1 MIVSINTR
9 LTFSILIYSSVFR
22 LSRQHISLLSCFVF
36 FFYKKNKSM
45 LACRVVGYVSS
56 NNQIVALGYVSRTN
70 HIAALGYVTR
80 TSNIT
85 AFGYHAPITP
95 FGYFFFVNDVMESEG
110 CSQRMTL
117 TGNLG
122 SFAKGYDCG
131 LRKSLAE
138 GSRDSTNQIPFC
150 HIGLR
155 SITCHFLVNNLH
167 FITYSNRIIQNH

>member
-9 LTFSILIYSSVFR
+9 LTIYILIYSS
-22 LSRQHISLLSCFVF
+22 VF

-45 LACRVVGYVSS
+45 LACRVVGYVSR
-56 NNQIVALGYVSRTN
+56 NNQ
-70 HIAALGYVTR
+70 IAALGYVTR

-95 FGYFFFVNDVMESEG
+95 FGYCFFVNDVMESEG
-110 CSQRMTL
+110 CSKRMTL

-131 LRKSLAE
+131 LRKSLVE
-138 GSRDSTNQIPFC
+138 
-150 HIGLR
+150 
-155 SITCHFLVNNLH
+155 
-167 FITYSNRIIQNH
+167 

>member
-1 MIVSINTR
+1 
-9 LTFSILIYSSVFR
+9 
-22 LSRQHISLLSCFVF
+22 
-36 FFYKKNKSM
+36 M
-45 LACRVVGYVSS
+45 LACRVVGYVSR
-56 NNQIVALGYVSRTN
+56 NNQ
-70 HIAALGYVTR
+70 IAALGYVTR

-85 AFGYHAPITP
+85 AFGYHTPITP
-95 FGYFFFVNDVMESEG
+95 FGYCFFVNVVMESEG

-131 LRKSLAE
+131 LRKSLVE
-138 GSRDSTNQIPFC
+138 GSRDSTNQILFC

-167 FITYSNRIIQNH
+167 FITYSNRIIQNHWRKFTWNFMLPIVNFPRILPRFDFFCE